1 MDLYFVLDSSG
12 SVGFNNFQLMKNFV
26 YDTVNGFDIG
36 PEDTRVGV
44 ISYSGDARFHF
55 YLNTYDFKPSLL
67 SAVNDISY
75 TGGGTD
81 TAEALNLLRI
91 SGYTFSHGA
100 RPLSQAIP
108 RVAVVVT
115 DGHSSYTATV
125 TAAGY
130 VHAAGIQVFAVGV
143 GSNVNNG
150 ELQAIA
156 SDPSYVSLL
165 SGFDVSQ
172 FDALQRAI
180 SSETC
185 TGMLN
190 EPYLCYANCNLLACK
205 HMKSNVLS
213 TSPP

>member
-1 MDLYFVLDSSG
+1 MSGIDLYFVLDSSG
-12 SVGFNNFQLMKNFV
+12 SVGSGNFQLMKNFV

-44 ISYSGDARFHF
+44 ISFSSDARFHF
-55 YLNTYDFKPSLL
+55 YLNTYHFKSSLL
-67 SAVNDISY
+67 SAVNSISY

-81 TAEALNLLRI
+81 TAAALNLLRI
-91 SGYTFSHGA
+91 SGYTSSHGA

-115 DGHSSYTATV
+115 DGRSNSYTATV
-125 TAAGY
+125 TEAGY

-143 GSNVNNG
+143 GSNVNDG
-150 ELQAIA
+150 ELQAMA

-180 SSETC
+180 SSGTC

-190 EPYLCYANCNLLACK
+190 QPYL
-205 HMKSNVLS
+205 
-213 TSPP
+213 